1 MSEERIRFYP
11 KLSSLLDDASSA
23 SQIELAQAL
32 QSGPQSTHSQADAGP
47 GADQIRLEPS
57 TCVEAETF
65 ALRVL
70 DNSMEPE
77 FRKGCIIL
85 IDPTGRAKDGC
96 YVLAKTKAI
105 DNNSEV
111 NQSIDSQSDNDETV
125 LEQYLFRQLKQND
138 QNQWY
143 LQALNE
149 EYQFDTIDVEL
160 QDIEGVIV
168 QRAGTR
174 RKYHKHYD

>member
-1 MSEERIRFYP
+1 MSEERVRFYP
-11 KLSSLLDDASSA
+11 KMSSLLDDASSA
-23 SQIELAQAL
+23 SQVELAQAL
-32 QSGPQSTHSQADAGP
+32 QSRSQATHTQVTAGS
-47 GADQIRLEPS
+47 GADQTRLEPS

-70 DNSMEPE
+70 DDSMEPE

-96 YVLAKTKAI
+96 YVLAKTKSI
-105 DNNSEV
+105 DNSSDIDQNIDASADNSE
-111 NQSIDSQSDNDETV
+111 SV
-125 LEQYLFRQLKQND
+125 LEQFVFRQLKQND
-138 QNQWY
+138 QQKWY

-149 EYQFDTIDVEL
+149 QYQFETIDVEL